1 MSQMVTN
8 SHVTGTNLSIETETS
23 TILILFRLEWFGMN
37 KIRQNI
43 PESELCFC
51 FLFGIRIGTA
61 LTTGLPLV
69 AVKRS
74 GKEEEQEQE
83 DTQ

>member
-1 MSQMVTN
+1 
-8 SHVTGTNLSIETETS
+8 
-23 TILILFRLEWFGMN
+23 MN

-61 LTTGLPLV
+61 LTAGLPLV

-74 GKEEEQEQE
+74 GEEEEQEQE

>member
-1 MSQMVTN
+1 
-8 SHVTGTNLSIETETS
+8 
-23 TILILFRLEWFGMN
+23 MN